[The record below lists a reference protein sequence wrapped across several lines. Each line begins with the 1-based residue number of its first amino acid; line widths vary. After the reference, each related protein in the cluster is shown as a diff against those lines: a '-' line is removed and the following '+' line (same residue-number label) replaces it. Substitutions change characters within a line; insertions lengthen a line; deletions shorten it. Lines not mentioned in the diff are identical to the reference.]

1 MIEFMD
7 MKTFIINEQNLAERF
22 EKDITSEDVVIA
34 CGGGGPSIGIIN
46 ILVKRI

>member
-34 CGGGGPSIGIIN
+34 CGGRLSEN
-46 ILVKRI
+46 SDNLT